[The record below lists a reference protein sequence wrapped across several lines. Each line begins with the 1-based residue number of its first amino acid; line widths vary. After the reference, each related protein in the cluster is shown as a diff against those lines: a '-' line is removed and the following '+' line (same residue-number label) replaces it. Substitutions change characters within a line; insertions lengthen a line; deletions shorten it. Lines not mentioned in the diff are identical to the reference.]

1 MKYLSTTILLLAFVM
16 LFSSCGDDKSVV
28 SLGDVEY
35 YPRFLFCDSSI
46 TPLKKTFDLEFSKDA
61 KLDRNC
67 YAEFQFVD
75 NNGNPVSTKV
85 MQVSMDGKVLKD
97 NKFRVTSADTEKQF
111 TFTFSPD
118 AKNGKHQGYLKLISH
133 NLDRLDAQQLT
144 VGQQV
149 DALQWTIHY
158 KKAMNPLAKVLMWL
172 GILLLAALALWFLI
186 IRWMVYDY
194 IKVGSIRITE
204 PYYSQRR
211 IKGARQVVFT
221 NKATKQGWLNRL
233 FTGKII
239 YEINPVWTSPVIFE
253 ASSKGEVKMKSN
265 NKYSIDP
272 FDFKLRKQE
281 EYTLINEDTKDR
293 IKMTIY

>member
-1 MKYLSTTILLLAFVM
+1 MKNLNFAIMIAAFGI

-35 YPRFLFCDSSI
+35 YPQFLLCDSSI
-46 TPLKKTFDLEFSKDA
+46 TSLTKTFDLEFSQDA
-61 KLDRNC
+61 KLDKNC

-85 MQVSMDGKVLKD
+85 MQVSIDGKPLKD
-97 NKFRVTSADTEKQF
+97 NKFRVTSKDTEKQL

-118 AKNGKHQGYLKLISH
+118 AKNGKHQGYLKLVSH

-172 GILLLAALALWFLI
+172 GILLLAALALWFLM

-204 PYYSQRR
+204 PYYSQRQ
-211 IKGARQVVFT
+211 IKGARQLVFT
-221 NKATKQGWLNRL
+221 SKPTKQSFLNRL

-239 YEINPVWTSPVIFE
+239 YEINPVWNVPVIFE
-253 ASSKGEVKMKSN
+253 AASKGQVKMRHN
-265 NKYSIDP
+265 QNYTIDP
-272 FDFKLRKQE
+272 YDMVLKKQE
-281 EYTLINEDTKDR
+281 EYTLFNENTRDK
-293 IKMTIY
+293 IKLTIY

>member
-1 MKYLSTTILLLAFVM
+1 MKYFHFAIMIAAFGF

-35 YPRFLFCDSSI
+35 YPQFLLCDSI
-46 TPLKKTFDLEFSKDA
+46 TTPLTKTFDLEFSQDA
-61 KLDRNC
+61 KLDKNC

-75 NNGNPVSTKV
+75 NAGNPVSTKV
-85 MQVSMDGKVLKD
+85 MQVSIDGQPLKD
-97 NKFRVTSADTEKQF
+97 NKFRVTSNDTEKQL

-118 AKNGKHQGYLKLISH
+118 AKNGKHQGYLKLVSH
-133 NLDRLDAQQLT
+133 NLDRLDAQQLS

-172 GILLLAALALWFLI
+172 GILILAALVLWFLL

-211 IKGARQVVFT
+211 IKGARQIVFT
-221 NKATKQGWLNRL
+221 NKPSKQGFLNKL

-239 YEINPVWTSPVIFE
+239 YEINPVWSTPVVFE
-253 ASSKGEVKMKSN
+253 SASKGEVKMKNN
-265 NKYSIDP
+265 NKYSIEP
-272 FDFKLRKQE
+272 FDFKLKKQE
-281 EYTLINEDTKDR
+281 EYTLTNEDTKEK
-293 IKMTIY
+293 IKLTIY